1 MSAVSQSH
9 IAHVPFSRT
18 KRAYSVTSR
27 PFNTCGHDAT
37 SDPSGWLVI
46 LAVLNSG
53 CGDGAGEAAHED
65 DVDITPQLNWLAM
78 LAMSTSRVG
87 PVGEEEQAHATMR
100 AHTDI
105 NPRTMTSH
113 QHGGSCSHQE
123 HFRCRANCSCV
134 IPVRN
139 RRVYE
144 AGGNRQV
151 NSSRRSSVRCRFHIT
166 RTRLQRQSDRAD
178 GDGAG
183 AADHNRRETP

>member
-53 CGDGAGEAAHED
+53 CGDGAGEAAQED
-65 DVDITPQLNWLAM
+65 DVDMTPQLNW

-87 PVGEEEQAHATMR
+87 PVGDVEQAHATTR

-105 NPRTMTSH
+105 NTRTMTSH
-113 QHGGSCSHQE
+113 HTGARVLTGTLQMSC
-123 HFRCRANCSCV
+123 
-134 IPVRN
+134 
-139 RRVYE
+139 
-144 AGGNRQV
+144 
-151 NSSRRSSVRCRFHIT
+151 
-166 RTRLQRQSDRAD
+166 QRQMRVIGAKSTVCGARWKGPGQFFSTGHPCDAGSTSRAR
-178 GDGAG
+178 AFN
-183 AADHNRRETP
+183 ARAIAPMVTALALPITIVEKRPE